1 MAITKIIIIIMFFTI
16 LIARNGSVY
25 GKITDKSDD
34 SPLIGANVIVEDTF
48 MGGAADIEG
57 QYTISNVPPGT
68 YTFTAKY
75 IGYEQLSLTLE
86 VLDGKSIALD
96 FALTPA
102 AIRVKGA
109 QVTGIKRQDKVTKA
123 PASVEIISNRDIR
136 RQNTTNIGSYLKG
149 LKGVDFTA
157 SGINNYSISIRGFNS
172 SFSSRLLTL
181 TDGRIANIPA
191 LRVINYS
198 TIPQSTEDVEKI
210 EVVLGPATALYGA
223 NAHSGVI
230 NISSKS
236 PADSEGL
243 TMNFSGSN
251 DDRDLKKISGRWAK
265 KYNDFS
271 VKVSAS
277 YLHAWE
283 WEYIS
288 EREYKAHSYPW
299 VGFPGRAT
307 DGKDNNPWGSGIP
320 TTGGT
325 IQNAIADTSGTYKWG
340 VNIYGDTL
348 LLGDGEPNH
357 GDLDGDGVAGE
368 DWYNGVDDDG
378 DGLIDEDYFFADNI
392 DNSEPFSDSN
402 GDGLYTIGESFEDWN
417 SNGIW
422 DDSDGEIDE
431 KIDLIFDEWYDG
443 YDNDGTGGADDAQE
457 RVSNTDLALPKWA
470 HHIEE
475 ENIILYNGRNSET
488 IHGNPNPWYDP
499 EGVDDHLRG
508 DFIYSED
515 DQAILF
521 DTYFYDYGE
530 DNLPGDDAWIDTF
543 GDGVLS
549 PGESGNSLNDY
560 PYEGWVDFNN
570 NGICDFPE
578 FCLTFDF
585 GMDGIPNT
593 GDYGE
598 GNGIWDSF
606 DLNGNGIR
614 DYGDEWVDV
623 DGDGVF
629 NDGIDQFVGD
639 TWPLENGVWDV
650 GEILIDCGQDG
661 LCLGDFGYPG
671 PDFGENDGI
680 LVYPD
685 NDELDGIFDTGD
697 GCFGCEDD
705 YQENFQV
712 IQDTDGDGINDYPDF
727 EVDNRKVDVRLD
739 YRYNSNLSFTFQS
752 GYSYTKTQQVTGIGR
767 YIADGWESTFYQ
779 WRTLYKKWFFQAY
792 INKSHSGETRGYNL
806 GDRIIDQSS
815 NLALQLQ
822 HNDKYRIDKTFATE
836 LIWGVDYFRTMP
848 KTFGTILNDGPNG
861 YDNDGDN
868 IFLINDGL
876 DNDND
881 GEIDEVNEG
890 IDEPDEFGNVDA
902 NEFGVYYQSSS
913 LLTRDKRWKLITAA
927 RLDHHDQLSEEGL
940 LFGPKIGVIYE
951 PNERKSW
958 RMTYGKAFNTP
969 TTTALF
975 TDIYLGKNFLFDVY
989 SKGNL
994 NGTPYAR
1001 VSADHPVHSPGYSGC
1016 YNPPGSPE
1024 ICPGDAGYDPELGFE
1039 EVGSFE
1045 DGYFDNYSQRV
1056 EGAPFFFNISDAIAP
1071 TDWIALDTS
1080 RYLIFVPEING
1091 DGVLY
1096 TPDESHNIPDVDPL
1110 RSESLQTFELGYKG
1124 FINNKTFLT
1133 FDYYVNYYENFF
1145 SPATIITPTVVMR
1158 YNYDLL
1164 GNFLG
1169 EATVDDHKVVGLLPA
1184 DASGSNPPYGTAWN
1198 GIDDDDDWETWSDD
1212 FGWGDIA
1219 DPGEWGFVAWNVDSN
1234 NDTSG
1239 YVLYEPWEVF
1249 QIGNQ
1254 FKPEYETVS
1263 QFWEAVGVDE
1273 YHKLTGLNEA
1283 EMVPSAVIGADGTRA
1298 LTPGTAYSAPHIVL
1312 SSLNYGK
1319 VWIQGLDLSFT
1330 HFLSSSVSINGNFS
1344 WYNSTNFYN
1353 ELTKKHDP
1361 INAPKYKWTIG
1372 AKWETNFGSVSGSLR
1387 HVDSFE
1393 WSDGLWIGTIGPYNI
1408 LNIHTSYKINH
1419 HLTFNISGLNLLDD
1433 FHRELIGGAKLGR
1446 QFVMRLSAKL

>member
-1 MAITKIIIIIMFFTI
+1 MAITKIIIILTFFTI
-16 LIARNGSVY
+16 LVARNGSVH
-25 GKITDKSDD
+25 GKITDKSDET
-34 SPLIGANVIVEDTF
+34 PLIGANVIVEDTF

-68 YTFTAKY
+68 YILTAKY
-75 IGYEQLSLTLE
+75 IGYEQLSLTIE
-86 VLDGKSIALD
+86 VPDGKSIALD

-243 TMNFSGSN
+243 SMNFSGSS
-251 DDRDLKKISGRWAK
+251 DERDLKKISGRWAK
-265 KYNDFS
+265 KFNDFS
-271 VKVSAS
+271 MKISAS
-277 YLHAWE
+277 YLHAQE
-283 WEYIS
+283 WEYVS

-299 VGFPGRAT
+299 VGFPERAT

-320 TTGGT
+320 STGGT
-325 IQNAIADTSGTYKWG
+325 IANANWG
-340 VNIYGDTL
+340 VNINGDTL
-348 LLGDGEPNH
+348 LIGDGEANH
-357 GDLDGDGVAGE
+357 GDLDGDGLAGE
-368 DWYNGVDDDG
+368 DWFNGIDDDG

-392 DNSEPFSDSN
+392 DNSEPFTDTD
-402 GDGLYTIGESFEDWN
+402 GDGVYTSGEPFEDWN

-422 DDSDGEIDE
+422 DGMNNDIDE
-431 KIDLIFDEWYDG
+431 RIDLTNDTWYDG
-443 YDNDGTGGADDAQE
+443 FDNDGTGGADDSNE
-457 RVSNTDLALPKWA
+457 RVSNTDLALPEWA
-470 HHIEE
+470 HNIEE
-475 ENIILYNGRNSET
+475 QNIILYHGRSSET
-488 IHGNPNPWYDP
+488 IHGDPNPWYDAD
-499 EGVDDHLRG
+499 GNNVHLRG

-515 DQAILF
+515 DTEMLF
-521 DTYFYDYGE
+521 DNYIFDYGLDGLPGDPFDDSKGDGEFQMGENGFNLFPGTWIFFDNGLDGEANTGDFGESDGIWQPGDGWLDSNGNDQVDINGVDGYIFSTEDDYVDVWPPPNGLWDEGEQIYDYGV
-530 DNLPGDDAWIDTF
+530 
-543 GDGVLS
+543 DGL
-549 PGESGNSLNDY
+549 
-560 PYEGWVDFNN
+560 
-570 NGICDFPE
+570 
-578 FCLTFDF
+578 
-585 GMDGIPNT
+585 PNT
-593 GDYGE
+593 GDA
-598 GNGIWDSF
+598 
-606 DLNGNGIR
+606 
-614 DYGDEWVDV
+614 
-623 DGDGVF
+623 
-629 NDGIDQFVGD
+629 
-639 TWPLENGVWDV
+639 
-650 GEILIDCGQDG
+650 
-661 LCLGDFGYPG
+661 
-671 PDFGENDGI
+671 GENDGLI
-680 LVYPD
+680 PFD
-685 NDELDGIFDTGD
+685 KDEGDLIYDTGD
-697 GCFGCEDD
+697 GCFGCEND
-705 YQENFQV
+705 YRENFQV
-712 IQDTDGDGINDYPDF
+712 VQDTDGDGIGDYPDF
-727 EVDNRKVDVRLD
+727 EVDNRKVDVRMD
-739 YRYNSNLSFTFQS
+739 YRYNSDLSFTFQG

-815 NLALQLQ
+815 NLALQIQ
-822 HNDKYRIDKTFATE
+822 HNDKYRIDKTYTTE
-836 LIWGVDYFRTMP
+836 FIWGVDYFRTMP

-868 IFLINDGL
+868 IFLISDGL

-881 GEIDEVNEG
+881 GEIDEINEG
-890 IDEPDEFGNVDA
+890 IDEPDEFGEVDA
-902 NEFGVYYQSSS
+902 NEFGIYFQSST
-913 LLTRDKRWKLITAA
+913 LLTQDKRWKLITAA

-1001 VSADHPVHSPGYSGC
+1001 VGADHPVHSPGYSGC
-1016 YNPPGSPE
+1016 YNPGTGN
-1024 ICPGDAGYDPELGFE
+1024 ICPGDAGYDPDLGFVE
-1039 EVGSFE
+1039 IGLFDE
-1045 DGYFDNYSQRV
+1045 GYFDDYSERV
-1056 EGAPFFFNISDAIAP
+1056 EGAPFFFNIADPTAP

-1080 RYLIFVPEING
+1080 RYLIFVPEVNG

-1096 TPDESHNIPDVDPL
+1096 TPAESHDIPDVDPL

-1145 SPATIITPTVVMR
+1145 SPATIITPTVVLR

-1164 GNFLG
+1164 GNYLG
-1169 EATVDDHKVVGLLPA
+1169 EASVEDHEVVGLLPA

-1198 GIDDDDDWETWSDD
+1198 GIDDDDDWETWSDE

-1219 DPGEWGFVAWNVDSN
+1219 DPGEWGFVAWDVDVN
-1234 NDTSG
+1234 NDTTG
-1239 YVLYEPWEVF
+1239 YTLYEPWEVF

-1254 FKPEYETVS
+1254 FKPEYDTPS

-1283 EMVPSAVIGADGTRA
+1283 EMVPSAVIGADGVPV
-1298 LTPGTAYSAPHIVL
+1298 LTPGTAYSPPHIVL

-1344 WYNSTNFYN
+1344 WYNSTKFYN

-1372 AKWETNFGSVSGSLR
+1372 AKWETGFGSVSGSLR

-1393 WSDGLWIGTIGPYNI
+1393 WSDGLWIGKIGPYNI

-1433 FHRELIGGAKLGR
+1433 YHRELIGGAKMGR